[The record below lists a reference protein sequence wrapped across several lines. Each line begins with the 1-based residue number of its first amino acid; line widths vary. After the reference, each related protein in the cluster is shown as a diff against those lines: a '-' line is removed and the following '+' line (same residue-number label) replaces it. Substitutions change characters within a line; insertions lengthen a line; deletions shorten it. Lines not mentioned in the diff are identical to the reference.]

1 MMQNKKDKVS
11 LNPIMTLMILIGL
24 GIGATNPAEGNWVA
38 VESLLSL
45 RGIKYI
51 FQSTVANFASFTP
64 LSMLI
69 IILIGIGI
77 MDKSGFLKTTF
88 SLITR
93 KCQKKTITFV
103 LALICIISSIGGDLA
118 YVVMIPLSA
127 LLFYYGRRNPL
138 HGIVISFAALTCGTG
153 LSIFKTSVDS
163 SLDVLTLDA
172 AHILDSSYT
181 LSYLGYFV
189 IMTVAIFVLAAVI
202 TYVAEKFSV
211 NDVPKYEFKD
221 EKKEFVEEKAKI
233 SYASFFQKYSNVLMI
248 VAAMI
253 CLNFTHMLINNYMI
267 NIISDIGGDAGS
279 QGSATFIQAM
289 VELPPMFGF
298 ALLLK
303 KFRVDTL
310 MVFSAIAWCVKDI
323 LILIAPNMTVYYFA
337 MVFQMFSYAIIIPA
351 SVYFVDEYIASEDRN
366 QGQAVMGAAG
376 TVGGLF
382 ASFIGGFLLSLLS
395 VRATLYVGIAVAVVG
410 VLFMLI
416 GMKKLKKA

>member
-1 MMQNKKDKVS
+1 MKYKHLNLKYALINCFYFFLVCGSVGFANNYLQYKGLDTSVIGVLLTSVSIIALIGQTTMAPIVDKSKVWNEKRFIIFSLLVASIAYIALIVIPGESILSMIVTVIGLAFATIGVPYLNSLAFIYEKEGYKINYGLGRGVGSAAYAVAALCLGQLIKLKDPSILPVW
-11 LNPIMTLMILIGL
+11 LLVMAIATIGVVMTL
-24 GIGATNPAEGNWVA
+24 
-38 VESLLSL
+38 
-45 RGIKYI
+45 
-51 FQSTVANFASFTP
+51 Q
-64 LSMLI
+64 
-69 IILIGIGI
+69 
-77 MDKSGFLKTTF
+77 
-88 SLITR
+88 
-93 KCQKKTITFV
+93 
-103 LALICIISSIGGDLA
+103 
-118 YVVMIPLSA
+118 
-127 LLFYYGRRNPL
+127 
-138 HGIVISFAALTCGTG
+138 
-153 LSIFKTSVDS
+153 
-163 SLDVLTLDA
+163 
-172 AHILDSSYT
+172 
-181 LSYLGYFV
+181 
-189 IMTVAIFVLAAVI
+189 
-202 TYVAEKFSV
+202 
-211 NDVPKYEFKD
+211 VPKD
-221 EKKEFVEEKAKI
+221 EKEEVVEEKAKI
-233 SYASFFQKYSNVLMI
+233 SYASFFQKYSNVLMT

>member
-1 MMQNKKDKVS
+1 MAIATIGVV
-11 LNPIMTLMILIGL
+11 MTL
-24 GIGATNPAEGNWVA
+24 
-38 VESLLSL
+38 
-45 RGIKYI
+45 
-51 FQSTVANFASFTP
+51 Q
-64 LSMLI
+64 
-69 IILIGIGI
+69 
-77 MDKSGFLKTTF
+77 
-88 SLITR
+88 
-93 KCQKKTITFV
+93 
-103 LALICIISSIGGDLA
+103 
-118 YVVMIPLSA
+118 
-127 LLFYYGRRNPL
+127 
-138 HGIVISFAALTCGTG
+138 
-153 LSIFKTSVDS
+153 
-163 SLDVLTLDA
+163 
-172 AHILDSSYT
+172 
-181 LSYLGYFV
+181 
-189 IMTVAIFVLAAVI
+189 
-202 TYVAEKFSV
+202 
-211 NDVPKYEFKD
+211 VPKD
-221 EKKEFVEEKAKI
+221 EKKEVVEEKAKI

-323 LILIAPNMTVYYFA
+323 LILIAPNMAVYYFA

-351 SVYFVDEYIASEDRN
+351 SVYLVDEYIASEDRN

-376 TVGGLF
+376 TIGGLF